1 MSYSSQQQ
9 LKKTIAA
16 RLKAAGSELGG
27 QLGAQ
32 VVRQLGGQPGNRQ
45 AAAPPPR
52 GGPVGRRPRRCHP
65 HSSRHSRGRK
75 FIPCRTACPVH
86 RICTV
91 QVKQDLREYLAA
103 WIQKY

>member
-1 MSYSSQQQ
+1 MNQKMSYSSQQQ

-45 AAAPPPR
+45 SAAIHTAAGTAAA
-52 GGPVGRRPRRCHP
+52 GSSYHAGRHVLCT
-65 HSSRHSRGRK
+65 GYA
-75 FIPCRTACPVH
+75 PCR
-86 RICTV
+86 
-91 QVKQDLREYLAA
+91 
-103 WIQKY
+103 